1 MEENTAIHIIAI
13 EEALRRISTYIPETC
28 EILGFD
34 RESIA
39 IQIER
44 LGFSSQDAENMA
56 ETADILAT
64 NIVTNQ

>member
-13 EEALRRISTYIPETC
+13 EEALREISKYIPEIG